1 MDLNYS
7 YPVRFPFNLSE
18 IRLEDIEVPES
29 ASFVHIYI
37 YIYIYAQK
45 GIMQQSKHNCGK
57 DSPILYQSL
66 AENVIFT
73 DNRNSFSLILI
84 CMKAAVPI
92 KSDLIRRIENG
103 LS

>member
-1 MDLNYS
+1 
-7 YPVRFPFNLSE
+7 
-18 IRLEDIEVPES
+18 
-29 ASFVHIYI
+29 
-37 YIYIYAQK
+37 
-45 GIMQQSKHNCGK
+45 MQQSKHNCGK

-73 DNRNSFSLILI
+73 DNRNSFSPYLSLILI